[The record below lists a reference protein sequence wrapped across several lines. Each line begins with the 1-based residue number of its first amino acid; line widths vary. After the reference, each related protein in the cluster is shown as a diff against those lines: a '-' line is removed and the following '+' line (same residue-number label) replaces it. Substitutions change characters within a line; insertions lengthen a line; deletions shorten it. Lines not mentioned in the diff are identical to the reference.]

1 MNLEADFNKEET
13 RVADAILM
21 GEPMALFH
29 ADEEGALE
37 DVSRF
42 TRSLAGAEV
51 NVGIGLSLIH
61 I

>member
-29 ADEEGALE
+29 ADEEGAL
-37 DVSRF
+37 
-42 TRSLAGAEV
+42 
-51 NVGIGLSLIH
+51 
-61 I
+61 